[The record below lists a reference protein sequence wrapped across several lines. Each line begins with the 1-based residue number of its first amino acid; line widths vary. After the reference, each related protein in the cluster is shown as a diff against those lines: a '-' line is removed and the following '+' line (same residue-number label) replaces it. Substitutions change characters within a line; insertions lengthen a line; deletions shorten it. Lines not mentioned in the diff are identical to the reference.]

1 MIKDIL
7 VGLDGSVY
15 SDIALQHGIALA
27 KACEATLHGLHVV
40 DIVQV
45 ESPLLHDLAGATG
58 AAPQLNLTALMRDN
72 LKFRGQQLLA
82 LFRQSCAAEAV
93 VCVEHLATGIVP
105 AEMTRMA
112 HEVDLVL
119 LGRGGLHTR
128 LSKAL
133 LGSAV
138 ESVVRSGVK
147 PTMVVSQPYAE
158 IRKPLLA
165 TDGSRSSMVALS
177 TATAFALQLQLPL
190 SVVYCDSTSSGP
202 HESLEALQVRV
213 RDAGIPCEVAI
224 CQGNAHED
232 LVRYVSEHGHDLLFM
247 GAFGHRRIVEW
258 LLGSTTQY
266 LLRLSPVPLIL
277 CHDDPPASPP
287 ATQE

>member
-7 VGLDGSVY
+7 LGLDGSVY

-27 KACEATLHGLHVV
+27 KACQATLHGLHVV

-58 AAPQLNLTALMRDN
+58 AAPQLNLTTQMREN
-72 LKFRGQQLLA
+72 LELRGQQLLA
-82 LFRQSCAAEAV
+82 LFRQTCEAEAV
-93 VCVEHLATGIVP
+93 VCVEHLVTGIVP
-105 AEMTRMA
+105 AEITRA
-112 HEVDLVL
+112 AREVDLVL
-119 LGRGGLHTR
+119 VGRGGVHTR

-147 PTMVVSQPYAE
+147 PTMVTSQSYAE
-158 IRKPLLA
+158 ICKPLLA
-165 TDGSRSSMVALS
+165 TDGSRPAMAALS
-177 TATAFALQLQLPL
+177 TAMAFARQLQLPL
-190 SVVYCDSTSSGP
+190 SVVHCDAAKTGS
-202 HESLEALQVRV
+202 HEFLEALQARV
-213 RDAGIPCEVAI
+213 TDQGIPCEIDI
-224 CQGNAHED
+224 CRGNAHED
-232 LVRYVSEHGHDLLFM
+232 LVQYVNDHGYDLLFI

-266 LLRLSPVPLIL
+266 LLRMSPVPLVL
-277 CHDDPPASPP
+277 CHSDSTA
-287 ATQE
+287 

>member
-93 VCVEHLATGIVP
+93 VCAEHLATGIVP

>member
-1 MIKDIL
+1 MINDIL

-27 KACEATLHGLHVV
+27 KACQATLHGLHVV

-58 AAPQLNLTALMRDN
+58 AAPQLHLTTLMREN
-72 LKFRGQQLLA
+72 LELRGQQLLT
-82 LFRQSCAAEAV
+82 LFRQTCEAEAV
-93 VCVEHLATGIVP
+93 AYVEHLATGIVP
-105 AEMTRMA
+105 AEIIRA
-112 HEVDLVL
+112 ASEVDLVL
-119 LGRGGLHTR
+119 VGRGGLHTG

-147 PTMVVSQPYAE
+147 PTMVTSQSYAE

-165 TDGSRSSMVALS
+165 TDGSRPATAALS
-177 TATAFALQLQLPL
+177 MAMVFALQLQLPL
-190 SVVYCDSTSSGP
+190 SVVYCDSTTSGP
-202 HESLEALQVRV
+202 PEFLDALQARV
-213 RDAGIPCEVAI
+213 MDEGIACEVGI
-224 CQGNAHED
+224 CRGNAHED
-232 LVRYVSEHGHDLLFM
+232 LVRYVEDHGHDLLFM

-258 LLGSTTQY
+258 ILGSTTQY
-266 LLRLSPVPLIL
+266 LLRTSPVPLIL
-277 CHDDPPASPP
+277 CHGDPSASPP
-287 ATQE
+287 ATS